1 MFEVPIKVKRGIQ
14 CALFVSFSAFVCG
27 CAGGDIG
34 CFNDVDHEET
44 PLDSWGGGD
53 PEATEPFLP
62 LTNEVALSQDGVLWV
77 LNIQN
82 DLKRTVRGET
92 KSNVEPLMSNK
103 GLFVACVNYGNYP
116 NATPVIT
123 TEAMIP
129 LSLADNF
136 KETGR
141 PALDPRPR
149 IAYALIPIK
158 RGEEATYRILKTF
171 PDRRTPEI
179 LTDGTTDVHDP
190 SPSPSNTQYVYAR
203 TLSANRNEL
212 YIDSLTAGPDAGT
225 LLYSPPA
232 GHNVG
237 LPFWG
242 WEGGA
247 GMIYFQINNPD
258 GSSSIAKIRPDGS
271 SFAVIKETTG
281 VGGGG
286 GLNGSPV
293 QVRNGRIVFHSFD
306 SGNMDIWSMEPDGTD
321 LKNHTRSPGVQE
333 RMRNFFQ
340 S

>member
-1 MFEVPIKVKRGIQ
+1 MFEVPIKVKRTFQGV
-14 CALFVSFSAFVCG
+14 LFVSFSAFMCG

-34 CFNDVDHEET
+34 CFNDVDHEPE
-44 PLDSWGGGD
+44 PVDSWVGGGD
-53 PEATEPFLP
+53 PNAPAPFLP
-62 LTNEVALSQDGVLWV
+62 LTNEVALTQDGVLWI
-77 LNIQN
+77 LNVQT
-82 DLKRTVRGET
+82 DFKRTVRGET
-92 KSNVEPLMSNK
+92 QGFAEPVMSSK
-103 GLFVACVNYGNYP
+103 GLYIACVNYG
-116 NATPVIT
+116 ATEGAKPVLT
-123 TEAMIP
+123 AEATFPIP
-129 LSLADNF
+129 LMRIL
-136 KETGR
+136 KESGR
-141 PALDPRPR
+141 PCLDPTPR
-149 IAYALIPIK
+149 VSYALVPAK
-158 RGEEATYRILKTF
+158 KGDETTYRIYKTY
-171 PDRRTPEI
+171 PDRREDEI

-190 SPSPSNTQYVYAR
+190 CVSPANTQYVYAR
-203 TLSANRNEL
+203 TVSANRNEL
-212 YIDSLTAGPDAGT
+212 YIDSVTANPDAGT

-232 GHNVG
+232 NHNVG

-271 SFAVIKETTG
+271 NFAVIKSTTG
-281 VGGGG
+281 IGG

-321 LKNHTRSPGVQE
+321 LKNHTKSPAVQE